1 LARPLPEE
9 QPPPLRA
16 LPTPP
21 PRYDPLKSLPFLPLL
36 SLFLAPT
43 LLAQDPTPGGEE
55 PEAKKQEVPEI
66 LVIGRT
72 EADGVPVV
80 PIDAYGSRDVFGPEQ
95 IRQIGARDLNDL
107 VQYLPAASTRPYNG
121 GEASAPSFSMR
132 GLPDDGLTEYLNVL
146 IDGVPASPLP
156 YGWTAF
162 SFLPLTTERVHAMDY
177 IRGGHTV
184 RYSPNTVGGVLNF
197 LTAPIPSSANLDFR
211 STLGSFDYSSTLLS
225 YGQTLGDFG
234 YVATYVDRRG
244 EGYRENGGFDQQDL
258 NLKFRWQLGEES
270 WLATSFTHTE
280 DEHMA
285 PGGLTLA
292 QFEQN
297 PFGNARPENL
307 FDGFRS
313 VADVVYHSGGDD
325 AWVEGFGYLSQT
337 GRHLRAQRPH
347 FGAAA
352 TISDWDDESFFGA
365 VGLRGQMT
373 TEMLGMEHELYY
385 GVRYHRDWI
394 PSWKLRSEPYPG
406 GASTLTQDAEFSV
419 DTFSLHLDDTFRPTD
434 ELLVNLGARLE
445 WIPGTSGEDRVGG
458 WEFEDEF
465 LDVLPAIGASYTL
478 SDDWALFGNYAE
490 GFRAPQV
497 WGYAYTTKP
506 KDALEFEKGRSMEL
520 GTRWTGAAGLS
531 GSLTGWRV
539 DYDDFGVFYSG
550 FYENLGQIT
559 ATGADV
565 VVEWDAGAVTTS
577 LDGFSMLT
585 SFTVQDSELGSGPDA
600 GNETPYA
607 WEHKAAWM
615 ARYETE
621 SGWYAAL
628 GGTYVGDSFSDEANT
643 TQVNP
648 DGNLGLNPSRTIWDG
663 RVAKLTQLDDQV
675 ELELAL
681 GATNLADESWHVHS
695 RGGFFG
701 GGQVAGPPRQFYFS
715 AALSVRW

>member
-1 LARPLPEE
+1 MPRRNTPLFPSSLAAAAILITAPLTA
-9 QPPPLRA
+9 QQTAPP
-16 LPTPP
+16 
-21 PRYDPLKSLPFLPLL
+21 
-36 SLFLAPT
+36 
-43 LLAQDPTPGGEE
+43 QDPE
-55 PEAKKQEVPEI
+55 PRAQKQEELPEI

-72 EADGVPVV
+72 EDDGVPEV
-80 PIDAYGSRDVFGPEQ
+80 PIGWFGSRDVFGPEQ
-95 IRQIGARDLNDL
+95 IRQTGARDLNDL

-162 SFLPLTTERVHAMDY
+162 SFLPLTTERVYAMDY
-177 IRGGHTV
+177 MRGGHTV

-197 LTAPIPSSANLDFR
+197 LTQPIPNGSSLDFR
-211 STLGSFDYSSTLLS
+211 STLGSNDYSSTLLS
-225 YGQTLGDFG
+225 YGQTLDDFG

-244 EGYRENGGFDQQDL
+244 DGYRENGGFDQQDF
-258 NLKFRWQLGEES
+258 NLKLRWQLGDEN
-270 WLATSFTHTE
+270 WLATSFSHME

-292 QFEQN
+292 QFNRN

-313 VADVVYHSGGDD
+313 VADVVYHDGGED
-325 AWVEGFGYLSQT
+325 AWVEGYGYLSQS

-347 FGAAA
+347 FGAAT

-365 VGLRGQMT
+365 VGMRGLYE
-373 TEMLGMEHELYY
+373 TEFAGMEHEIYY
-385 GVRYHRDWI
+385 GARYHRDWI

-419 DTFSLHLDDTFRPTD
+419 NTVSLHVDDTFHPTD
-434 ELLVNLGARLE
+434 ELLVNLGARVE
-445 WIPGTSGEDRVGG
+445 WIPSTDGEDSVGG
-458 WEFEDEF
+458 WKFEDQYF
-465 LDVLPAIGASYTL
+465 DVLPAVGASYEL
-478 SDDWALFGNYAE
+478 ADNWALFGNYAE

-506 KDALEFEKGRSMEL
+506 KNTLKFEKGRSMEL
-520 GTRWTGAAGLS
+520 GSRWEGGSGFS
-531 GSLTGWRV
+531 GSVTGWRV

-550 FYENLGQIT
+550 FYENLGKIT
-559 ATGADV
+559 ATGADL
-565 VVEWDAGAVTTS
+565 VVEWDAGAVTPS
-577 LDGFSMLT
+577 LEGFSLL
-585 SFTVQDSELGSGPDA
+585 SSYTVQDSELKSGPNA

-615 ARYETE
+615 ARYQADN
-621 SGWYAAL
+621 GWYTAL
-628 GGTYVGDSFSDEANT
+628 GGTYVGESFSDDANT
-643 TQVNP
+643 AQVNAN
-648 DGNLGLNPSRTIWDG
+648 GNLGVNPGRTIWDA
-663 RVAKLTQLDDQV
+663 RIAKLTEINDQI

-681 GATNLADESWHVHS
+681 GATNIADETWFVHS

-701 GGQVAGPPRQFYFS
+701 GGQVAGPPQQFYFS
-715 AALSVRW
+715 AAMSVRF

>member
-1 LARPLPEE
+1 MLIAAPLTA
-9 QPPPLRA
+9 QQTAPP
-16 LPTPP
+16 
-21 PRYDPLKSLPFLPLL
+21 
-36 SLFLAPT
+36 
-43 LLAQDPTPGGEE
+43 QDPDPQTGQR
-55 PEAKKQEVPEI
+55 QEIPEI

-72 EADGVPVV
+72 EDEGVPIV
-80 PIDAYGSRDVFGPEQ
+80 PLDWFGSRDVFGPEQ
-95 IRQIGARDLNDL
+95 VKQTGARDLNDL

-162 SFLPLTTERVHAMDY
+162 SFLPLTTERVYAMDY

-197 LTAPIPSSANLDFR
+197 MTQPIPSGASLDFR
-211 STLGSFDYSSTLLS
+211 TTLGSNDYSSTLLS
-225 YGQTLGDFG
+225 YGQTIDDFG

-244 EGYRENGGFDQQDL
+244 EGYRENGGFDQQDF

-270 WLATSFTHTE
+270 WLATSFSHME

-292 QFEQN
+292 QFNQN

-313 VADVVYHSGGDD
+313 VADVVYHTGGDD
-325 AWVEGFGYLSQT
+325 AWVEAYGYLSQS

-347 FGAAA
+347 FGTA
-352 TISDWDDESFFGA
+352 TTVSDWDDESFFGA
-365 VGLRGQMT
+365 VGARGLFE
-373 TEMLGMEHELYY
+373 TELAGMEHQIYY
-385 GVRYHRDWI
+385 GARYHRDWI

-406 GASTLTQDAEFSV
+406 GPSTLTQNAEYSV
-419 DTFSLHLDDTFRPTD
+419 NTISLHVDDTFRPTD
-434 ELLVNLGARLE
+434 ALLVNLGARAE
-445 WIPGTSGEDRVGG
+445 WIPSTEGEDSVGG
-458 WEFEDEF
+458 WKFEDEF
-465 LDVLPAIGASYTL
+465 FDLLPAVGASYEL
-478 SDDWALFGNYAE
+478 ADNWALYGNYAE

-497 WGYAYTTKP
+497 WGYAFTTKP
-506 KDALEFEKGRSMEL
+506 KNTLKFEKGRSMEL
-520 GTRWTGAAGLS
+520 GTRWTGGAGFA
-531 GSLTGWRV
+531 GSVTGWRV

-550 FYENLGQIT
+550 FYENLGKIT
-559 ATGADV
+559 AVGADV
-565 VVEWDAGAVTTS
+565 VLEWDASTISPALEGLST
-577 LDGFSMLT
+577 LC
-585 SFTVQDSELGSGPDA
+585 SFTVQDSELKSGPNA

-607 WEHKAAWM
+607 WEQKAAWM
-615 ARYETE
+615 ARYQTE
-621 SGWYAAL
+621 SGWYASV
-628 GGTYVGDSFSDEANT
+628 GGTYVGDSFSDDANT
-643 TQVNP
+643 AQVNAN
-648 DGNLGLNPSRTIWDG
+648 GNLGVNPGRTIWDG
-663 RVAKLTQLDDQV
+663 RVAKITEISDQV
-675 ELELAL
+675 ELEFAL

-715 AALSVRW
+715 AAMSVRW